1 MSPMRPRDVGHIEDH
16 SVTTPVMEHGTF
28 AELSHMAALAARR
41 LQPGRAPSSE
51 DVKNILMILRGIE
64 NLGLVSFL
72 RRHGTEE
79 DYQAVGQSV
88 MRRYAG
94 PVRRQ

>member
-1 MSPMRPRDVGHIEDH
+1 MSTMRPRDVAHIEGH
-16 SVTTPVMEHGTF
+16 SVTNPVMEHGAF

-41 LQPGRAPSSE
+41 LQPGRVPSSE

-79 DYQAVGQSV
+79 DYKAVGESV
-88 MRRYAG
+88 TRRYAG

>member
-1 MSPMRPRDVGHIEDH
+1 MSTMRPRDVAHIEGYAM
-16 SVTTPVMEHGTF
+16 SSPVMEHGTF
-28 AELSHMAALAARR
+28 AELSHMAVIAARR
-41 LQPGRAPSSE
+41 LQPGRAPSHD
-51 DVKNILMILRGIE
+51 DVKAVLTILRGIE

-79 DYQAVGQSV
+79 DYKAIGESV
-88 MRRYAG
+88 ARRYTG

>member
-1 MSPMRPRDVGHIEDH
+1 MSTMRPRDVARIESH
-16 SVTTPVMEHGTF
+16 SVNSPAMEHGTF
-28 AELSHMAALAARR
+28 AELSHMAALASRR
-41 LQPGRAPSSE
+41 LQPGRVPTSE
-51 DVKNILMILRGIE
+51 DVKNILVILRGIE

-79 DYQAVGQSV
+79 DYKAIGESV
-88 MRRYAG
+88 TRRYAG